1 MTNTRLRRPRRSAWS
16 APATRIAFAAAL
28 AQVPAPAVAAVRV
41 VSAPSGWQGPVVY
54 AAPTSRGVV
63 DVYRGGPTKPIRP
76 IYSFDL
82 DPGVANSLVVDSQ
95 RNLFLADS
103 YSTWVF
109 EYAPGTSTPSKRFPT
124 AMTPDNIAVRGDTLY
139 VFEAMESG
147 GSASIALYEH
157 GGVTVTRSLTD
168 PRIVLPQ
175 GMAVDRAGNV
185 FVGYSGSGFRSG
197 IGEFVG
203 GKMPMKRLDIA
214 LFPLSLGIDSA
225 GNLLVDAPD
234 SGSDLTSSI
243 SVFPP
248 GLTTPIGTIPH
259 LPWLYQFSL
268 TANGQYFYAGDMGR
282 GKSFQMYEYPSGA
295 LVYSRGDR
303 EAFEG
308 YAGIAASPA
317 APVGVW

>member
-1 MTNTRLRRPRRSAWS
+1 MSTTVFFRSITLLAGL
-16 APATRIAFAAAL
+16 AL
-28 AQVPAPAVAAVRV
+28 APVPTIAAIRVVAA
-41 VSAPSGWQGPVVY
+41 PIGWQGPVVY

-63 DVYRGGPTKPIRP
+63 DVYRGGPTKPILP

-82 DPGVANSLVVDSQ
+82 DPGVANSLVVDAQ
-95 RNLFLADS
+95 RNLYLADS

-124 AMTPDNIAVRGDTLY
+124 SETPDNIAVRGDTLY
-139 VFEAMESG
+139 VFEGMESG
-147 GSASIALYEH
+147 GSASVALYEH

-168 PRIVLPQ
+168 PRIVFPQ

-185 FVGYSGSGFRSG
+185 FVGYSGSGFKSG

-214 LFPLSLGIDSA
+214 LYPLSLGIDPA

-234 SGSDLTSSI
+234 TGSTLTSSI

-248 GLTTPIGTIPH
+248 GLTAPIGTISN
-259 LPWLYQFSL
+259 LPWLYEFSL
-268 TANGQYFYAGDMGR
+268 TANGKYFYAGDEGR
-282 GKSFQMYEYPSGA
+282 GKSFQMYAYPSGA

-303 EAFEG
+303 EAFAG

-317 APVGVW
+317 APVGTW